1 MFSGAT
7 NLTIHGGT
15 FQLADTITNIKSPE
29 ILRKGMSVFSARA
42 KLEISVVEPG
52 QDILL
57 KHVALG
63 AFHNS
68 RERFNFDS
76 LKCYPRTREAII
88 AKIEAWVKERPE
100 NGGRLV
106 LWMYG
111 LAGAGKSA
119 IAQSIA
125 ELCEAFLAA
134 SFFFSRT
141 APGRNDNSRLIA
153 TIVWQLIR
161 AIPEISEI
169 VLSALERDPTLLSQ
183 TLATQIKALVI
194 DPMNKV
200 PMELLANYPRLVIID
215 GLDECFPPESQDDI
229 LNILS
234 TSLQHLKTPL
244 YFLIASRP
252 HTNIRYTFN
261 SDAFRSIID
270 TLPLEHDYQSTEDI
284 RHYLTSS
291 FEEIRSKHVYLP
303 SSWPSADDIEVLVE
317 KSSGQF
323 IYAATVIRYIARGH
337 HGHEKRLNFVL
348 KLRSPNNSAT
358 PFAML
363 DALYLQIF
371 RSVEED
377 EIEKV
382 MEILGALVFLNEN
395 LKKLEDLEEF
405 FGYRPEELA
414 SIIGDMSALV
424 HIPDSRSEHVKI
436 YHASLPDFLLDPIRS
451 RSFHLHAA
459 ATVYLNLAQHCV
471 NRVDKF
477 FEDGSPQCPW
487 HLYAI
492 LFSECIC
499 ASESPFTAE
508 LSNFLMKFSIWDS
521 FPVRLEPFL
530 DGCVGP
536 ICVEL
541 LNKFQASIFYFFYV
555 LRIQTEEISFYL
567 AGKHPNL

>member
-1 MFSGAT
+1 
-7 NLTIHGGT
+7 
-15 FQLADTITNIKSPE
+15 
-29 ILRKGMSVFSARA
+29 LR
-42 KLEISVVEPG
+42 E
-52 QDILL
+52 
-57 KHVALG
+57 HVAVG

-68 RERFNFDS
+68 AERFDPP
-76 LKCYPRTREAII
+76 KCYPKTREAIL

-100 NGGRLV
+100 NEDRLV

-111 LAGAGKSA
+111 PAGAGKTA

-141 APGRNDNSRLIA
+141 AQGRSDNSRLVA
-153 TIVWQLIR
+153 TIVWQLIK
-161 AIPEISEI
+161 AIPEIREI
-169 VLSALERDPTLLSQ
+169 VLSALEYDPTLLSQ
-183 TLATQIKALVI
+183 TPATQMKALIV
-194 DPMNKV
+194 DPMNQV
-200 PMELLANYPRLVIID
+200 PMNRLAKHSRLVIID
-215 GLDECFPPESQDDI
+215 GLDECFPPESQNDI
-229 LNILS
+229 LDILS
-234 TSLQHLKTPL
+234 TSLQDLKTPL

-252 HTNIRYTFN
+252 HTNIRYAFN
-261 SDAFRSIID
+261 SNAFCSIIH

-291 FEEIRSKHVYLP
+291 FGEIRSKHVYLL
-303 SSWPSADDIEVLVE
+303 SSWPNADDIEVLVE

-348 KLRSPNNSAT
+348 KLRSPDNSAP

-371 RSVEED
+371 RSVGKD

-382 MEILGALVFLNEN
+382 MEILGALVL
-395 LKKLEDLEEF
+395 LKEDIKRLEDLEEF
-405 FGYRPEELA
+405 FSYRPGELA
-414 SIIGDMSALV
+414 SIMGDMTALV

-451 RSFHLHAA
+451 QSFHLHAA
-459 ATVYLNLAQHCV
+459 KVYLNLAQHSVKDRV
-471 NRVDKF
+471 NKPF
-477 FEDGSPQCPW
+477 KDGSSKYQRYI
-487 HLYAI
+487 YAKV
-492 LFSECIC
+492 FSECVF

-521 FPVRLEPFL
+521 LPVRLEPFL
-530 DGCVGP
+530 DINIGQ
-536 ICVEL
+536 ICVKL
-541 LNKFQASIFYFFYV
+541 LKKLQVGAYLTYFDV
-555 LRIQTEEISFYL
+555 LCIRAEESSFL
-567 AGKHPNL
+567 